1 MKKGNKNASKLGYAK
16 LMQVRFPSENHYS
29 WVVKNTTPELR
40 GKLLS
45 LLVKVGSGELDK
57 DSASNLF
64 RGILEEL
71 SL

>member
-16 LMQVRFPSENHYS
+16 LMQVRFPSENDYS

>member
-1 MKKGNKNASKLGYAK
+1 MKKGNKNASKLGYAR
-16 LMQVRFPSENHYS
+16 LMQVRFPTQEDYS

-57 DSASNLF
+57 DSASSSF
-64 RGILEEL
+64 IGILEEL